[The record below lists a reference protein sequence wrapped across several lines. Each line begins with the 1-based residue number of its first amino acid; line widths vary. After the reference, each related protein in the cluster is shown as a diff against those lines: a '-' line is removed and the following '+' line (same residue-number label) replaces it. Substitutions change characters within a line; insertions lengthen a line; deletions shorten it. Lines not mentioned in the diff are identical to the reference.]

1 MNYINFKLLNCIN
14 CKRNISI
21 ENKED
26 YLQKV
31 NKNINLHIFC
41 SKDCMFSFEILNN
54 FIKIE
59 NKKILKPIYF
69 N

>member
-1 MNYINFKLLNCIN
+1 MNYINFKLLNCTN
-14 CKRNISI
+14 CERNISI

-41 SKDCMFSFEILNN
+41 SKDCMSSFEILNN